1 MNGGQTRP
9 HLRGA
14 LMVCG
19 TASDVGKSHL
29 VVGLCRSLA
38 RRGVR
43 VAPFKA
49 QNMALNSFVTRDG
62 QEIGRAQAAQA
73 MAAGVPA
80 EAAMNPILLK
90 PTGERTSQ
98 VMVMGESL
106 GHLDAAAYHELKPAL
121 LETVL
126 SALADLRDRFDVVIC
141 EGAGS
146 PAEINLLDHDIV
158 NLRVARAAQIPAIVV
173 GDIDRGGVFAAL
185 FGTVALLP
193 EDLRSHVR
201 GFVINKFRGDPEL
214 LFDGLAVL
222 EQRSG
227 VPTLGVVPWL
237 RDVALDAED
246 SLSLDARRPEPLAPA
261 VAESLDVAVIRLPRI
276 SNFTDVDALAI
287 EPGVSVRWVTAP
299 GGLGEP
305 DLVIVPGT
313 KATVADLEWMQGRG
327 LDRAIA
333 ALAFR
338 ERGGPLVLGICGG
351 YQMMGHTIDDTVE
364 SGRGRVAGLGW
375 LPVTTRFEAAKITRQ
390 RRGRALDRA
399 VSGYEIHHGR
409 VRGPERQRSWV
420 ELDDVVGVEGEGAGD
435 PMAGPFLGTTLHGI
449 MEADGFRAAFLGT
462 VALRRG
468 KAWVP
473 AGVSFGAAR
482 EAQMDRLA
490 DALETHLDLEAI
502 DRLISSASLER
513 T

>member
-1 MNGGQTRP
+1 MNGNQAGGR
-9 HLRGA
+9 LRGA

-19 TASDVGKSHL
+19 TGSDVGKSH
-29 VVGLCRSLA
+29 VVIGLCRSLA
-38 RRGVR
+38 RRGIR

-49 QNMALNSFVTRDG
+49 QNMALNSFVTAAG

-98 VMVMGESL
+98 VMVMGEPI
-106 GHLDAAAYHELKPAL
+106 GHLDAAQYHQLKPAL

-126 SALADLRDRFDVVIC
+126 AALAELRRRFDVVIC

-158 NLRVARAAQIPAIVV
+158 NLRIARAADIPAIVV
-173 GDIDRGGVFAAL
+173 GDIDRGGVFASL

-193 EDLRSHVR
+193 DDLRAHVR

-214 LFDGLAVL
+214 LFDGLAQL

-227 VPTLGVVPWL
+227 VPTLGVIPWL

-246 SLSLDARRPEPLAPA
+246 SLSLDARRPEPSAPA
-261 VAESLDVAVIRLPRI
+261 IADTLDVAVVRLPRI

-287 EPGVSVRWVTAP
+287 EPGVSVRWITDPA
-299 GGLGEP
+299 GLGEP
-305 DLVIVPGT
+305 DLVIIPGT

-333 ALAFR
+333 AASHK
-338 ERGGPLVLGICGG
+338 RGGPLVLGICGG
-351 YQMMGHTIDDTVE
+351 YQMMGRTIDDPVE
-364 SGRGRVAGLGW
+364 SGRGIVAGLDW
-375 LPVTTRFEAAKITRQ
+375 LPVTTTFETAKVTRQ
-390 RRGRALDRA
+390 RRGRALQRA
-399 VSGYEIHHGR
+399 VTGYEIHHGR
-409 VRGPERQRSWV
+409 ISRSAELAGWV
-420 ELDDVVGVEGEGAGD
+420 DLDDVVGAEREGAGD
-435 PMAGPFLGTTLHGI
+435 PAAGPYVGTTLHGI
-449 MEADGFRAAFLGT
+449 MEADGFRAAFLGE
-462 VALRRG
+462 VARRRG
-468 KAWVP
+468 KAWVA

-490 DALETHLDLEAI
+490 DAIEAHVDIAAI
-502 DRLISSASLER
+502 DRLISSAKLEHA
-513 T
+513 